1 MEAAD
6 IVRAVGPLAV
16 DTLESVLP
24 VPLGSGRW
32 RALWLQYASWE
43 DEEGEHCHVHDACL
57 LDAEG
62 ACLHAKVRADV
73 LLPTGEGPAALV
85 DETLPDYL
93 AWAARAAT
101 DGTAD
106 MDEALA
112 RAGLTRLR
120 PLYEAALA
128 ACERAE
134 KERG

>member
-1 MEAAD
+1 MD
-6 IVRAVGPLAV
+6 LSTLLGQVGPFMV
-16 DTLESVLP
+16 DTLTRARP

-62 ACLHAKVRADV
+62 ACLHAEVRADV
-73 LLPTGEGPAALV
+73 LLPKGEGAAPLV
-85 DETLPDYL
+85 DEALPDYL
-93 AWAARAAT
+93 AWVARVAT

-106 MDEALA
+106 MGEALA

-128 ACERAE
+128 VCERAE